1 MKLQTTYVV
10 QFSAELKKMKVCM
23 QFEKKEPKSHKLLL
37 LKTQMQK
44 LKSDT
49 IFLSNALCCKHV
61 FRSILKHHVDGSGK
75 QLTLSWTDEEKPDS
89 QTPPWQC
96 CLLYFAGDSFLLKSS
111 EVRL

>member
-49 IFLSNALCCKHV
+49 IFLSNALCCKHRNV
-61 FRSILKHHVDGSGK
+61 HVDVDGSGK